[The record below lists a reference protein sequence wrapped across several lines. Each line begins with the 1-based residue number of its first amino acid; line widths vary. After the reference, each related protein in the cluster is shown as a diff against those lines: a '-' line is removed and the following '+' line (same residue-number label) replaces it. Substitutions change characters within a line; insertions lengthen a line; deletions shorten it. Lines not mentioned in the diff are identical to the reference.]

1 MKLPGSSDRR
11 SRPDPNEARSSRIR
25 WVIRLAVVGLV
36 VAYFV
41 FRDDLP
47 SFDPKYVIEEIASRI
62 GAWSYLLV
70 GGLAFLETGAFVGLI
85 APGEFTVIL
94 GGAVAGQG
102 EASVWLM
109 IAITWFAAFAGDS
122 VSFYLGARL
131 GRDFLVRNGPKFR
144 ITEERLTQV
153 EDYFSKH
160 GGKTILI
167 GRFIGLVRALAP
179 FIAGTSKM
187 PYGAFAP
194 YSILGTGIWATILV
208 LIGYFAS
215 QSLDTAASIVGR
227 TLIGFGILVG
237 IAVGVTL
244 AFRWLSKPENRSKA
258 VREMES
264 RPVLRPVVTLA
275 RRFKPQLLFIRD
287 RLTPGDGVG
296 LELTTL
302 LATVSVAL
310 FVLVAY
316 WTIVAADPGPTPG
329 DTTAYDIS
337 TGIETSWLTAIAEA
351 LTVLGSLEV
360 TLAIALL
367 AGVGLFVMGRRI
379 ELAVLVIG
387 IAVSFLLVPE
397 IKDWVQRPR
406 PPDPLI
412 DAKGWSFPSGHA
424 THSVIYTWLAV
435 TIAFRLV
442 PKYSHRTVVIV
453 AGLVLTAL
461 VGLTRVYLRV
471 HWMSDVSSGWA
482 LCVAALT
489 IAGAFALVASHIRD
503 NGGADGNRNDT
514 P

>member
-1 MKLPGSSDRR
+1 MKLASPKDPMSGSGSD
-11 SRPDPNEARSSRIR
+11 SARSKRIR
-25 WVIRLAVVGLV
+25 WAIRIAVVALI
-36 VAYFV
+36 VAYFL
-41 FRDDLP
+41 FRDRLP
-47 SFDPKYVIEEIASRI
+47 SFDAEHLVQSIASGI

-70 GGLAFLETGAFVGLI
+70 GGLAFLETGAFVGLV

-122 VSFYLGARL
+122 LSFYLGVRL
-131 GRDFLVRNGPKFR
+131 GRGFLVRHGPKFR
-144 ITEERLTQV
+144 ITEARLTQV
-153 EDYFSKH
+153 EDYFASH

-187 PYGAFAP
+187 PYRAFAP
-194 YSILGTGIWATILV
+194 YSILGTGIWATILI

-237 IAVGVTL
+237 IAVAVALT
-244 AFRWLSKPENRSKA
+244 FRWFSKPENRRRA
-258 VREMES
+258 VSEMEN
-264 RPVLRPVVTLA
+264 RPWLRPLVVLA
-275 RRFKPQLLFIRD
+275 RRFEPQLAFIRA
-287 RLTPGDGVG
+287 RLTPGDGIG

-302 LATVSVAL
+302 LATASVAV

-316 WTIVAADPGPTPG
+316 WTILTGDPGPTPG
-329 DTTAYDIS
+329 DTTAYDLS
-337 TGIETSWLTAIAEA
+337 KSIETGWLTSIAKA
-351 LTVLGSLEV
+351 LTALGSLEA
-360 TLAIALL
+360 TLAVAGIAGIALL
-367 AGVGLFVMGRRI
+367 AMGRRI
-379 ELAVLVIG
+379 EFVVLAIG
-387 IAVSFLLVPE
+387 VAVSFLLVPE

-406 PPDPLI
+406 PPDPLVE
-412 DAKGWSFPSGHA
+412 ASGWSFPSGHA

-435 TIAFRLV
+435 TVAFRLV
-442 PKYSHRTVVIV
+442 PSYAHRAVIIS

-471 HWMSDVSSGWA
+471 HWLSDVSSGWA

-503 NGGADGNRNDT
+503 NDPTDGNRKSAH
-514 P
+514 

>member
-1 MKLPGSSDRR
+1 MRLASSDQKKKEPSPEQRR
-11 SRPDPNEARSSRIR
+11 SRRIR
-25 WVIRLAVVGLV
+25 WGIRIAIVVLVVG
-36 VAYFV
+36 YFL
-41 FRDDLP
+41 FRDKLP
-47 SFDPKYVIEEIASRI
+47 SFSAEHLIQSIASGI

-70 GGLAFLETGAFVGLI
+70 GALAFFETAAFVGLI

-131 GRDFLVRNGPKFR
+131 GRGFLIRHGPKFR

-167 GRFIGLVRALAP
+167 GRFIGLIRALAP

-187 PYGAFAP
+187 RYGAFAP

-215 QSLDTAASIVGR
+215 QNIGAASAIVGR

-237 IAVGVTL
+237 FAVGVTL
-244 AFRWLSKPENRSKA
+244 LFRWFSKPANRRKA
-258 VREMES
+258 VKEMES
-264 RPVLRPVVTLA
+264 RPWLRPLVVLV
-275 RRFKPQLLFIRD
+275 RRFEPQLSFIRD

-302 LATVSVAL
+302 LATASVAL
-310 FVLVAY
+310 FVLIAY

-337 TGIETSWLTAIAEA
+337 KSIEAGWLTSIAKA
-351 LTVLGSLEV
+351 LTILGSLEV
-360 TLAIALL
+360 TLALALIAGIALL
-367 AGVGLFVMGRRI
+367 AMGHRI
-379 ELAVLVIG
+379 EFIVLAVG

-406 PPDPLI
+406 PPDPLTEFR
-412 DAKGWSFPSGHA
+412 GWSFPSGHA

-435 TIAFRLV
+435 TVAFRLV
-442 PKYSHRTVVIV
+442 PKYSHRTVVIF
-453 AGLVLTAL
+453 AGIAVTAV
-461 VGLTRVYLRV
+461 VGLTRVYLRA
-471 HWMSDVSSGWA
+471 HWLSDVSSGWA

-503 NGGADGNRNDT
+503 NGKANGNRTNT
-514 P
+514 R

>member
-1 MKLPGSSDRR
+1 MRLPSPREKGKGSSPEQRR
-11 SRPDPNEARSSRIR
+11 SERVR
-25 WVIRLAVVGLV
+25 WGIRLAVAVLI
-36 VAYFV
+36 VAYFL
-41 FRDDLP
+41 FRDKLP
-47 SFDPKYVIEEIASRI
+47 SFDVEHLIQSIASGI

-131 GRDFLVRNGPKFR
+131 GRDFLVRNGPRFR
-144 ITEERLTQV
+144 ITEDRLTQV
-153 EDYFSKH
+153 EEYFSNH

-179 FIAGTSKM
+179 FIAGTSNM
-187 PYGAFAP
+187 RYGAFAP

-215 QSLDTAASIVGR
+215 QNIGAASAIVGR

-244 AFRWLSKPENRSKA
+244 LFRWFSKPENRRKA
-258 VREMES
+258 VEEMER
-264 RPVLRPVVTLA
+264 RPCLRPLVILA
-275 RRFKPQLLFIRD
+275 RRFEPQLSFIRD

-296 LELTTL
+296 LELTSL
-302 LATVSVAL
+302 LATASVAL

-337 TGIETSWLTAIAEA
+337 KSIETGWLTTIAKA
-351 LTVLGSLEV
+351 LTLLGSLEV
-360 TLAIALL
+360 TLAIAMVSGIALL
-367 AGVGLFVMGRRI
+367 VIGRRI
-379 ELAVLVIG
+379 EFVVLVIG

-406 PPDPLI
+406 PPDPLV
-412 DAKGWSFPSGHA
+412 DAGGWSFPSGHA

-435 TIAFRLV
+435 TVAFRLV
-442 PKYSHRTVVIV
+442 PKYSHRTIVIF
-453 AGLVLTAL
+453 AGLAVTAV

-471 HWMSDVSSGWA
+471 HWLSDVSSGWA
-482 LCVAALT
+482 LGVAALT

-503 NGGADGNRNDT
+503 NGSENGNRKNT
-514 P
+514 R

>member
-1 MKLPGSSDRR
+1 MRLAGQSGDSV
-11 SRPDPNEARSSRIR
+11 SGRSSWIR
-25 WVIRLAVVGLV
+25 WAIRLFVVALV

-47 SFDPKYVIEEIASRI
+47 TFDIKGLIEGIAQGI
-62 GAWSYLLV
+62 GEWSYLLV

-131 GRDFLVRNGPKFR
+131 GREFLVRHGPKFR
-144 ITEERLTQV
+144 ITESRLQQV
-153 EDYFSKH
+153 EDYFSSH
-160 GGKTILI
+160 GGKTILV

-237 IAVGVTL
+237 TAIGITL
-244 AFRWLSKPENRSKA
+244 AFRWLSKPENRHRA
-258 VREMES
+258 VRELES
-264 RPVLRPVVTLA
+264 RPWSRPLVNLA
-275 RRFKPQLLFIRD
+275 RRFEPQLKFLRA

-302 LATVSVAL
+302 LATASVAL
-310 FVLVAY
+310 FVLIAY
-316 WTIVAADPGPTPG
+316 WTIVAGDPGPTPG
-329 DTTAYDIS
+329 DTTAFDLSGTIEAGWLIS
-337 TGIETSWLTAIAEA
+337 IAEIV
-351 LTVLGSLEV
+351 TVLGSLEV
-360 TLAIALL
+360 TLAVAALAGIGLL
-367 AGVGLFVMGRRI
+367 AIGRRV
-379 ELAVLVIG
+379 EFVVMAVGVV
-387 IAVSFLLVPE
+387 VSFALVPE
-397 IKDWVQRPR
+397 IKDLVQRPR
-406 PPDPLI
+406 PPDPLTEVS
-412 DAKGWSFPSGHA
+412 GWSFPSGHA

-435 TIAFRLV
+435 TIAFRLRPNLV
-442 PKYSHRTVVIV
+442 HRTAVIV
-453 AGLVLTAL
+453 GGLVITAL
-461 VGLTRVYLRV
+461 VGLTRVYLNL
-471 HWMSDVSSGWA
+471 HWLSDVTSGWA
-482 LCVAALT
+482 LCVAALV
-489 IAGAFALVASHIRD
+489 IAGAVALVAGRIRE
-503 NGGADGNRNDT
+503 NGSID
-514 P
+514 

>member
-1 MKLPGSSDRR
+1 MRLPSSREKGKESSSEQRR
-11 SRPDPNEARSSRIR
+11 SERVR
-25 WVIRLAVVGLV
+25 WGIRLAVAVLI
-36 VAYFV
+36 VAYFL
-41 FRDDLP
+41 FRDKLP
-47 SFDPKYVIEEIASRI
+47 SFDVEHLIQSIASGI

-131 GRDFLVRNGPKFR
+131 GRDFLVRNGPRFR
-144 ITEERLTQV
+144 ITEDRLTQV
-153 EDYFSKH
+153 EEYFSNH

-179 FIAGTSKM
+179 FIAGTSNM
-187 PYGAFAP
+187 RYGAFAP

-215 QSLDTAASIVGR
+215 QNIGAASAIVGR

-244 AFRWLSKPENRSKA
+244 LFRWFSKPENRRKA
-258 VREMES
+258 VEEMER
-264 RPVLRPVVTLA
+264 RPWLRPLVILA
-275 RRFKPQLLFIRD
+275 RRFEPQLSFIRD

-296 LELTTL
+296 LELTSL
-302 LATVSVAL
+302 LATASVAL

-337 TGIETSWLTAIAEA
+337 KSIETGWLTTIAKA
-351 LTVLGSLEV
+351 LTLLGSLEV
-360 TLAIALL
+360 TLAIAMVSGIALL
-367 AGVGLFVMGRRI
+367 VIGRRI
-379 ELAVLVIG
+379 EFVVLVIG

-406 PPDPLI
+406 PPDPLV
-412 DAKGWSFPSGHA
+412 DAGGWSFPSGHA

-435 TIAFRLV
+435 TVAFRLV
-442 PKYSHRTVVIV
+442 PKYSHRTIVIF
-453 AGLVLTAL
+453 AGLAVTAV

-471 HWMSDVSSGWA
+471 HWLSDVSSGWA
-482 LCVAALT
+482 LGVAALT

-503 NGGADGNRNDT
+503 NGSENGNRKNT
-514 P
+514 R

>member
-1 MKLPGSSDRR
+1 MRLSGGKEDEERR
-11 SRPDPNEARSSRIR
+11 SPWVRWAIR
-25 WVIRLAVVGLV
+25 VAILGLI

-47 SFDPKYVIEEIASRI
+47 SFDAEHLIQSIASSI

-109 IAITWFAAFAGDS
+109 IAITWIAAFAGDS
-122 VSFYLGARL
+122 LSFYLGAHL
-131 GRDFLVRNGPKFR
+131 GRGFLVRHGPKFR

-153 EDYFSKH
+153 EDYFASH

-187 PYGAFAP
+187 QYRAFAP
-194 YSILGTGIWATILV
+194 YSILGTGIWATILI

-215 QSLDTAASIVGR
+215 QSLNTAASIVGR

-237 IAVGVTL
+237 IAVGVVL
-244 AFRWLSKPENRSKA
+244 AFRWLSKPANRRRA
-258 VREMES
+258 VTELEGHALT
-264 RPVLRPVVTLA
+264 RPLVHLA
-275 RRFKPQLLFIRD
+275 RRFEPQLSFIRA
-287 RLTPGDGVG
+287 RLTPGDGTG

-302 LATVSVAL
+302 LATASVAL

-329 DTTAYDIS
+329 DTTAYDFSESIQ
-337 TGIETSWLTAIAEA
+337 TGWLTSIAKAI
-351 LTVLGSLEV
+351 TVLGSLKV
-360 TLAIALL
+360 TVALAL
-367 AGVGLFVMGRRI
+367 AAAIGLMFMGRRI
-379 ELAVLVIG
+379 EVVVLVIG
-387 IAVSFLLVPE
+387 IGVSFLLVPE

-406 PPDPLI
+406 PPDPLG

-435 TIAFRLV
+435 TVAFRLV
-442 PKYSHRTVVIV
+442 PKYTHRTLVIS
-453 AGLVLTAL
+453 AGILLTAL
-461 VGLTRVYLRV
+461 IGLTRVYLRV
-471 HWMSDVSSGWA
+471 HWLSDVSSGWA

-489 IAGAFALVASHIRD
+489 ICGAAALVVSRFRD
-503 NGGADGNRNDT
+503 NGELNGSRKNT
-514 P
+514 H